1 MDRHII
7 SIKDIGQ
14 STDDEPRGDFVRN
27 VILDRAIELFLQ
39 KGFSATS
46 MNELA
51 AACKVS
57 KPALYHYVPSKAAL
71 LEMLY
76 EHITH
81 DFFAVMTDLRTQPLG
96 PLEKLRKLIINQGI
110 YNIRQRSFLTV
121 FWRERSY
128 FDAEAKK
135 SLARRERDFE
145 LWVTSIIE
153 KGCALGEFDVQD
165 SQLATMS
172 LLGML
177 SSIHRWAHHIEKA
190 PEKISSELADLIIN
204 GLTGSSRKG

>member
-1 MDRHII
+1 MDSHII
-7 SIKDIGQ
+7 SIKDIEPG
-14 STDDEPRGDFVRN
+14 TDDQPRGNSVRN
-27 VILDRAIELFLQ
+27 LILDRAIELFLK

-51 AACKVS
+51 TACKVS

-76 EHITH
+76 EHVTR
-81 DFFAVMTDLRTQPLG
+81 DFFTVMTDLRLQALSPT
-96 PLEKLRKLIINQGI
+96 EKLKRLIINQGI
-110 YNIRQRSFLTV
+110 YNIKHRSFLTV

-145 LWVTSIIE
+145 AWVTSIIDE
-153 KGCALGEFDVQD
+153 GRELGEFHVSD
-165 SQLATMS
+165 SRLAAMG

-177 SSIHRWAHHIEKA
+177 SSIHRWAHHLERS
-190 PEKISSELADLIIN
+190 PEKISAELAGLILN
-204 GLTGSSRKG
+204 GLTISSNAR